1 MSNLNPYRHFFL
13 YAKGHYERGVIL
25 EDLGKI
31 CTAYLQHD
39 LHAEN
44 DRIRILF
51 RATKTIKKSF
61 SVEEVL
67 NEVLNSSIEYN
78 MPFDFETHS
87 LTAKDSLINA
97 ALTMLRHCTIDEI
110 EGSLGEADFNIL
122 PEGNWGLSK
131 KIKEGAN
138 NARN

>member
-1 MSNLNPYRHFFL
+1 MSDLNPYRHFFL
-13 YAKGHYERGVIL
+13 YAKGHYERGIVI

-39 LHAEN
+39 LHSEN

-61 SVEEVL
+61 TIEYVL
-67 NEVLNSSIEYN
+67 NEVLDNSSEFNY
-78 MPFDFETHS
+78 PFDFKTHQLS
-87 LTAKDSLINA
+87 VLEALINT
-97 ALTMLRHCTIDEI
+97 ALSMLALSTIDEI

-122 PEGNWGLSK
+122 PEGDWGKGK
-131 KIKEGAN
+131 KITLK
-138 NARN
+138 